1 MIKALFSGPTSVVY
15 PFAEPTSEI
24 RKRNF
29 GHLMES
35 SEKILTVDDNG
46 KVRASVE
53 SPSSAS
59 PPLEYQGVLKKT
71 PSASVHGMRT
81 MKSLSGRSSSF
92 LHIQSHSRSSQD
104 TISVQK
110 KVVLGTDRLK
120 RLDSST
126 SLFQRQTSLLTRKVS
141 TLATKLVNPF
151 VTIKKKIEQTP
162 PPPTV
167 TKVDSQIDLR
177 RNMKRQ
183 ISIVD
188 TTDAPRRTVMISPLK
203 RSRDDDEDDDQE
215 EDDEPKERRRVQML
229 SVNQEIRRP
238 TGLFSYEEQNDDDEE
253 EPKRSTKTFFFQN
266 KLIFLLFSYTCS
278 NLG

>member
-1 MIKALFSGPTSVVY
+1 MVY

-53 SPSSAS
+53 SPSSS

-71 PSASVHGMRT
+71 PSTSVHGMRT
-81 MKSLSGRSSSF
+81 MKSLSGRSCLF
-92 LHIQSHSRSSQD
+92 FFPIQSHSHPSKD
-104 TISVQK
+104 AISLQK
-110 KVVLGTDRLK
+110 KVPLGTDRLK

-162 PPPTV
+162 PPPPATM
-167 TKVDSQIDLR
+167 DSQTDLR
-177 RNMKRQ
+177 TNMRRQ

-203 RSRDDDEDDDQE
+203 RARDEE

-238 TGLFSYEEQNDDDEE
+238 IGLFSYEEQEDEE
-253 EPKRSTKTFFFQN
+253 EPKRSTIPFA
-266 KLIFLLFSYTCS
+266 IHI
-278 NLG
+278 